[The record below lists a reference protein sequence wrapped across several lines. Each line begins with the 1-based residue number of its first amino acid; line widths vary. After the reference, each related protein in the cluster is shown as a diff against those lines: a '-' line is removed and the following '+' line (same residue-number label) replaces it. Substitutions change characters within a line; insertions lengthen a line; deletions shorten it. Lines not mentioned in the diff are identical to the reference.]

1 MELIISVDGIGSIWS
16 SLLARTN
23 SEWSTEVVSIDL
35 ESASL
40 SSDRELIFSA
50 GETNEETVGIAYVA
64 LDNITLHPCIDC
76 NTPGETRLKH

>member
-1 MELIISVDGIGSIWS
+1 M
-16 SLLARTN
+16 
-23 SEWSTEVVSIDL
+23 VSIDL

-50 GETNEETVGIAYVA
+50 GQSNDQAMDTLVPVYVA

-76 NTPGETRLKH
+76 NTPGEIEKCTLCCSKFVFVRI